1 MCRSIFLLFFL
12 LYIYYIRKKWRVK
25 WPGIWSTC
33 VSFLWAHEILKTDNS
48 ILTCHPH
55 TCRERK
61 RRRQSFESR
70 SLYQRVT
77 TNSIPIGVSLIISH
91 SLFSLFFFGGILFDV
106 VFGSTIMHSAHI
118 YLSARSLFFFW
129 FDSKWLPRSDN
140 RAGGLAHYSKEK
152 ENLKFPSSN

>member
-77 TNSIPIGVSLIISH
+77 TNSIPIGVALIISH
-91 SLFSLFFFGGILFDV
+91 SLFSLFFFSEGF
-106 VFGSTIMHSAHI
+106 FSTL
-118 YLSARSLFFFW
+118 YLDRRLCTLLTFISARARSFFF
-129 FDSKWLPRSDN
+129 F
-140 RAGGLAHYSKEK
+140 GLIQNDYHVRTIER
-152 ENLKFPSSN
+152 EV